1 MKTTAMHI
9 HLKDI
14 QIYAYHGVLPQE
26 RIIGSFFYIN
36 INIKTDF
43 SLAAQTDQIKDT
55 INYADL
61 YEIVKHEMRIPSQLL
76 EHVCQRIAERLF
88 HYYPTIEE
96 IDIELNKE
104 NPPIIGAYGK
114 NIGVSA
120 HYIR

>member
-61 YEIVKHEMRIPSQLL
+61 YEVIKHEMMIPSQLL
-76 EHVCQRIAERLF
+76 EHLWEKYRSISTL
-88 HYYPTIEE
+88 HTLI
-96 IDIELNKE
+96 L
-104 NPPIIGAYGK
+104 
-114 NIGVSA
+114 
-120 HYIR
+120 